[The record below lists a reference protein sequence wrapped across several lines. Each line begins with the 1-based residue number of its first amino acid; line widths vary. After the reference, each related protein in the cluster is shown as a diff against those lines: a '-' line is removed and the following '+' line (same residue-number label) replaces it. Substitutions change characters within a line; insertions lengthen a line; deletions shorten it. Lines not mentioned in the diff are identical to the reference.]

1 MSLPKYKEL
10 AALTTISEIDKEI
23 FVIQKNLLELRVKRA
38 TNQAVKG
45 HLFKHAKRRITQLNF
60 KKGILLKETK

>member
-1 MSLPKYKEL
+1 MSLPNYKEL
-10 AALTTISEIDKEI
+10 ISLTTISEIEKEI
-23 FVIQKNLLELRVKRA
+23 FVIQKSLLELRVKKA

-60 KKGILLKETK
+60 KKGILLKEIK